1 MYKKFSSFIEHKSF
15 FFFQKV
21 GAYIYFTASVVQDKR
36 YILSKCIQETHFI
49 VKNKKSLFDSL
60 MENKYII
67 INRARKP
74 LNGLLTDYQVIIQQ
88 NWNQLGKNL
97 NVTFNLQKEPLVTFL
112 GSVLKICVFQIP
124 WEVILTTFSLW
135 WTKLTLAE

>member
-36 YILSKCIQETHFI
+36 YILSKCIHETHFI
-49 VKNKKSLFDSL
+49 IKNKKKFIWQFDAKQ
-60 MENKYII
+60 KYYYQ
-67 INRARKP
+67 P